1 MADLD
6 HATAQALVDAGYMPL
21 SAYVEMFGAT
31 ADHDAPLVPAIED
44 DQTDTLQVEYR
55 VDHH

>member
-1 MADLD
+1 MANLD
-6 HATAQALVDAGYMPL
+6 RTTAQALVDAGYMPL

-31 ADHDAPLVPAIED
+31 ADHDAPLVPALED
-44 DQTDTLQVEYR
+44 HQADTLQVPYR

>member
-6 HATAQALVDAGYMPL
+6 RATAQALVDAGYMPL
-21 SAYVEMFGAT
+21 SAYIEMFRAT
-31 ADHDAPLVPAIED
+31 AEYDAPLVPAIEGH
-44 DQTDTLQVEYR
+44 QMDTLQVPYR